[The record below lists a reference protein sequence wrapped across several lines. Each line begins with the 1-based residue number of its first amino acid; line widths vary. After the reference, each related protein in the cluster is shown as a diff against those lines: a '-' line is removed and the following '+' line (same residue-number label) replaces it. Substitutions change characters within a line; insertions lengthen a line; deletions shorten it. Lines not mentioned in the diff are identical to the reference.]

1 MEPKVVAR
9 QKQMMPRG
17 KKKGEE
23 KKGRKEEILK
33 DKGLRQNN

>member
-23 KKGRKEEILK
+23 KKVEEEILK
-33 DKGLRQNN
+33 DKGLRESN